1 MFGSKSQSNWNRD
14 NKYKLNDYYAP
25 SPINDLNKKLQSNKE
40 SYKDPRLY
48 NSNILNRQEIT
59 EYLDLR
65 MYNSISNFNKNKNE
79 RERERASS
87 RPSTAT
93 KNNERSDSYKSVNK
107 YIIK

>member
-40 SYKDPRLY
+40 SYKDTKLY

-65 MYNSISNFNKNKNE
+65 MYNSISNLNKNKNE
-79 RERERASS
+79 RERDSL

-93 KNNERSDSYKSVNK
+93 KNNERSHSYKSVNK
-107 YIIK
+107 YMIK